1 MKQGA
6 AFLNRL
12 SILLERYKYP
22 ALILLAGA
30 ALLLWPS
37 GKDRES
43 PAPEP
48 AQTVTEPAALDEG
61 AAYCARL
68 ERELSAALSRMEG
81 AGRVRVLLTLKTGPA
96 ARYQTDISRSAS
108 AEGERSSQSAEEK
121 TVMLE
126 RGGAYNEPA
135 VVSMAYPV
143 FQGALVLAE
152 GADDAA
158 LRLRLT
164 AAVAALL
171 GLGADQI
178 TVVKMK

>member
-1 MKQGA
+1 MNWPWGKE
-6 AFLNRL
+6 
-12 SILLERYKYP
+12 LLERWKRKH
-22 ALILLAGA
+22 ALPIVLYG
-30 ALLLWPS
+30 ALLLLAVLLYGIGDGWFQGASRDGPASS
-37 GKDRES
+37 GAES
-43 PAPEP
+43 LE
-48 AQTVTEPAALDEG
+48 T
-61 AAYCARL
+61 RL
-68 ERELSAALSRMEG
+68 EGILTEMRG

-96 ARYQTDISRSAS
+96 ARYQTDVSRSAS
-108 AEGERSSQSAEEK
+108 AEGERSSQSTEEK